1 MRRPVLIRQPR
12 HSSPRS
18 GQWSSSQ
25 FGGRHLGSDESILQL
40 RFWVSSGSL
49 TPPQPIPACRLRMLS
64 LVMFLTACLPLAS
77 AKSGASDGESGG
89 TRATRPTRKEGGIR
103 GRRKGARRLL
113 FARRPEFRRSASR
126 RSPKKAVF
134 GARACT
140 RYLSIRTSAESS
152 HLVSLSLSKSRVL
165 HRHSDALAAK
175 GLADRLLYAD
185 AMRREVERWDRRWP
199 RTMAHAGALAADSA
213 FEGRYLLERGTAL

>member
-64 LVMFLTACLPLAS
+64 LVMFLTACLPLGS
-77 AKSGASDGESGG
+77 AKSGASDGESGHRRRG
-89 TRATRPTRKEGGIR
+89 RRGRGGIR
-103 GRRKGARRLL
+103 GDAGRRVGFSSHADRVSSERRVARRLI
-113 FARRPEFRRSASR
+113 SD
-126 RSPKKAVF
+126 
-134 GARACT
+134 T
-140 RYLSIRTSAESS
+140 RLHSLPSIRTSAESS

-175 GLADRLLYAD
+175 GLADRLLHAD

-199 RTMAHAGALAADSA
+199 WTMAHAGALAADAA